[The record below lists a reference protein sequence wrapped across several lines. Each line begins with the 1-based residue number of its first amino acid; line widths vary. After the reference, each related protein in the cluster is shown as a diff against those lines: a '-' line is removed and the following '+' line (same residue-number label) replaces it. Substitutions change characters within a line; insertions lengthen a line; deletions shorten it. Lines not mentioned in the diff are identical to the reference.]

1 MSLRIRIFLVLG
13 ALVATLVLAHGWL
26 VRSLAADLTAELDV
40 VALDV
45 GEAVARAL
53 AAGEPVK
60 HHVQVLHLTGESER
74 NSDGSQQL
82 DEAAQTPSPSPLRK
96 QGSSPQSGALER
108 EGDWTPAFAGETV
121 RESRAHK
128 SSISTEEA
136 RPSDSPEPDG
146 PRPNAGNAPTPN
158 RHPAQRAG
166 QGRGPVP
173 SPDPAFERVVVR
185 KIIRTDAKAA
195 AGYTYSYT
203 SKNGDPLPEGADPGE
218 LHHEQL
224 IIKLGDPAQGALQL
238 RGPGLAAEVP
248 IPRIGLQEKLA
259 RFERK
264 ILAGS
269 AILLLAGLLAAAYL
283 AHRVSAP
290 LLRLSQAAVAVGGG
304 DFGATVDERA
314 GSSEVRHA
322 LGAFNRM
329 SAKLRELSQQN
340 RRLLQ
345 ERHLGEI
352 GEIARGLAHSL
363 RNPLHALGLSVDEIA
378 AGAGAPADRSALAA
392 AARRQIGKLDR
403 NIRSFLVFAS
413 QSDVEPQPVDLGALA
428 EDVAL
433 EALQDRH
440 SGVRVEVDNAP
451 GELCIPA
458 VEQELRA
465 IVQALVVNAVEASP
479 PGETVVLRAR
489 RGDDPGRLRIEVD
502 DRGEGLAPEVR
513 ERLFTPHVTTKA
525 SGSGMGLFLAQRLAA
540 GRYDGSLELHDREG
554 GGTRAVLELGPRAQ
568 AGEAP

>member
-1 MSLRIRIFLVLG
+1 MSLRIRLFLVLG
-13 ALVATLVLAHGWL
+13 ALVAALVLAHGWL
-26 VRSLAADLTAELDV
+26 VRSLAGELTAELDV

-53 AAGEPVK
+53 SPGEPTCADPPCPEVE
-60 HHVQVLHLTGESER
+60 HHVRVLHLDEKGKALA
-74 NSDGSQQL
+74 DG
-82 DEAAQTPSPSPLRK
+82 
-96 QGSSPQSGALER
+96 
-108 EGDWTPAFAGETV
+108 
-121 RESRAHK
+121 
-128 SSISTEEA
+128 
-136 RPSDSPEPDG
+136 G
-146 PRPNAGNAPTPN
+146 PKKT
-158 RHPAQRAG
+158 
-166 QGRGPVP
+166 
-173 SPDPAFERVVVR
+173 ERVIVR
-185 KIIRTDAKAA
+185 KIVRGDIKAGK
-195 AGYTYSYT
+195 GYSYYYT
-203 SKNGDPLPEGADPGE
+203 SKKGEPLPEGATPGE
-218 LHHEQL
+218 IQHEQL
-224 IIKLGDPAQGALQL
+224 IIKLGDPAQGALHLQA
-238 RGPGLAAEVP
+238 PGLAAEVP

-259 RFERK
+259 EFERK
-264 ILAGS
+264 ILLGS
-269 AILLLAGLLAAAYL
+269 AVLLLAGLLAAAYL

-304 DFGATVDERA
+304 DLGATVDERA
-314 GSSEVRHA
+314 GSSEVRDA

-329 SAKLRELSQQN
+329 SSRLRELSQQN

-378 AGAGAPADRSALAA
+378 AGSATGEQGPLAA

-413 QSDVEPQPVDLGALA
+413 QGDALPQPVELGALA

-440 SGVRVEVDNAP
+440 TGVRVEIEKGP
-451 GELCIPA
+451 GELTLPA

-465 IVQALVVNAVEASP
+465 IVQALLVNAIEASP
-479 PGETVVLRAR
+479 PGETVLLRV
-489 RGDDPGRLRIEVD
+489 GQGEHPGRLRVAIE
-502 DRGEGLAPEVR
+502 DRGDGLAPEVR

-540 GRYDGSLELHDREG
+540 GRYDGSLELQDRDG
-554 GGTRAVLELGPRAQ
+554 GGTRAILELGPRA
-568 AGEAP
+568 APGAEP